1 MAVLQQSISR
11 SMNPFAERIGD
22 DVAPA
27 GTWVATI
34 VDIRDEF
41 GVTRPKYENPQETEV
56 VDLTCFLFGFR
67 DQGNQ
72 PHLLASRTMRISGNE
87 KSTLFGFLKAILGRA
102 PQYGWDYCELKGTRC
117 LLTVEHAPRRDGS
130 GVFPSVAALS
140 PVPTG
145 FAGPA
150 RQEPAAGGRG
160 TGDGRQSR
168 AEARRRRG
176 ERLRISRIARMGRRE
191 TVSRGGA
198 ETQRREAT
206 DFADSADGETGDSL
220 TRRRGGAEERGYG
233 FRGWETVSRGGAG
246 AQRREATDFADSA
259 DGETGDSLARRR
271 GGAEERG
278 YGFRGWGD
286 GSDET
291 ECDNGNAFGGD
302 DGGDAGTEEGCA
314 PGAAGRGFGGGR
326 RPRSGSRGA
335 QGAGALCGYPGGR
348 GVPERERAE
357 REALARAG
365 PQARWPVLLPHER
378 GCQLPGER
386 GVQGQAG

>member
-1 MAVLQQSISR
+1 MAVLQQGFSR
-11 SMNPFAERIGD
+11 SMNPFGERIGN

-27 GTWVATI
+27 VTWVATI

-206 DFADSADGETGDSL
+206 DFADSAEG
-220 TRRRGGAEERGYG
+220 RR
-233 FRGWETVSRGGAG
+233 ETVSRGGAG
-246 AQRREATDFADSA
+246 ARRREATDFADSA
-259 DGETGDSLARRR
+259 DGRQSRAETRGR
-271 GGAEERG
+271 GGERL
-278 YGFRGWGD
+278 RI
-286 GSDET
+286 SRI
-291 ECDNGNAFGGD
+291 ARM
-302 DGGDAGTEEGCA
+302 
-314 PGAAGRGFGGGR
+314 GRGR
-326 RPRSGSRGA
+326 
-335 QGAGALCGYPGGR
+335 
-348 GVPERERAE
+348 
-357 REALARAG
+357 
-365 PQARWPVLLPHER
+365 
-378 GCQLPGER
+378 
-386 GVQGQAG
+386 